1 MLQFTHKL
9 SKGGISNG
17 KNSPPS
23 LLPSCRAP
31 LSILRLP
38 PGGKNRGKEPF
49 QCLPGAGLFLL
60 SLTGS
65 EEERFGSLVVRRENG
80 NTLFLDDWSGQMRQ
94 YRNGVLFLLSV
105 AEWKEDA
112 GPDYRSYSIRT
123 AEECDALAALFS
135 EGKTDEIKEKGGRIW
150 QTASGETFID

>member
-1 MLQFTHKL
+1 MAK
-9 SKGGISNG
+9 I
-17 KNSPPS
+17 
-23 LLPSCRAP
+23 LLPLSCLLAG
-31 LSILRLP
+31 LLLASSGFLLAEKI
-38 PGGKNRGKEPF
+38 GEKNRFNACREQDYSF
-49 QCLPGAGLFLL
+49 L

-65 EEERFGSLVVRRENG
+65 DEERFGSLVVRRENG
-80 NTLFLDDWSGQMRQ
+80 DTLFLDDWSGQMRQ

>member
-1 MLQFTHKL
+1 MVK
-9 SKGGISNG
+9 I
-17 KNSPPS
+17 
-23 LLPSCRAP
+23 LLPLSCLLAG
-31 LSILRLP
+31 LLLASSGFLLAEKIEE
-38 PGGKNRGKEPF
+38 KNRFSACRE
-49 QCLPGAGLFLL
+49 QDYSFLT
-60 SLTGS
+60 LTGS
-65 EEERFGSLVVRRENG
+65 DEERFGSLVVRRENG
-80 NTLFLDDWSGQMRQ
+80 DTLFLDDWSGQMRQ

>member
-1 MLQFTHKL
+1 
-9 SKGGISNG
+9 
-17 KNSPPS
+17 
-23 LLPSCRAP
+23 
-31 LSILRLP
+31 
-38 PGGKNRGKEPF
+38 
-49 QCLPGAGLFLL
+49 
-60 SLTGS
+60 
-65 EEERFGSLVVRRENG
+65 
-80 NTLFLDDWSGQMRQ
+80 MRQ

>member
-1 MLQFTHKL
+1 MVK
-9 SKGGISNG
+9 I
-17 KNSPPS
+17 
-23 LLPSCRAP
+23 LLPLSCLLAG
-31 LSILRLP
+31 LLLASSGFLLAEKIEE
-38 PGGKNRGKEPF
+38 KNRFNACREQDYSF
-49 QCLPGAGLFLL
+49 L

-65 EEERFGSLVVRRENG
+65 DEERFGSLVVRRENG
-80 NTLFLDDWSGQMRQ
+80 DTLFLDDWSGQMRQ

-123 AEECDALAALFS
+123 AEECDTLAALFS

>member
-1 MLQFTHKL
+1 MVK
-9 SKGGISNG
+9 I
-17 KNSPPS
+17 
-23 LLPSCRAP
+23 LLPLSCLLAG
-31 LSILRLP
+31 LLLASSGFLLAEKIEE
-38 PGGKNRGKEPF
+38 KNRFNACREQDYSF
-49 QCLPGAGLFLL
+49 L

-65 EEERFGSLVVRRENG
+65 DEERFGRLVVRRANG
-80 NTLFLDDWSGQMRQ
+80 DTLFLDDWSGQMRQ

>member
-1 MLQFTHKL
+1 MVK
-9 SKGGISNG
+9 I
-17 KNSPPS
+17 
-23 LLPSCRAP
+23 LLPLSCLLAG
-31 LSILRLP
+31 LLLASSGFLLAEKIEE
-38 PGGKNRGKEPF
+38 KNRFNACRE
-49 QCLPGAGLFLL
+49 QDNSFLT
-60 SLTGS
+60 LTGS
-65 EEERFGSLVVRRENG
+65 DEERFGSLVVRRENG

-112 GPDYRSYSIRT
+112 SPDYRSYSIRT

>member
-1 MLQFTHKL
+1 MAK
-9 SKGGISNG
+9 I
-17 KNSPPS
+17 
-23 LLPSCRAP
+23 LLPLSCLLAG
-31 LSILRLP
+31 LLLASSGFFLAEKIEE
-38 PGGKNRGKEPF
+38 KNRLSACRE
-49 QCLPGAGLFLL
+49 QDYSFLT
-60 SLTGS
+60 LTGS

-80 NTLFLDDWSGQMRQ
+80 DTLFLDDWSGQMRQ

-135 EGKTDEIKEKGGRIW
+135 ERKTDEIKEKGGRIW

>member
-31 LSILRLP
+31 LSI
-38 PGGKNRGKEPF
+38 
-49 QCLPGAGLFLL
+49 L

>member
-1 MLQFTHKL
+1 MEMVK
-9 SKGGISNG
+9 KMVKI
-17 KNSPPS
+17 
-23 LLPSCRAP
+23 LLPLSCLLAG
-31 LSILRLP
+31 LLLASSGFLLAEKIEE
-38 PGGKNRGKEPF
+38 KNRFNACREQDYSF
-49 QCLPGAGLFLL
+49 L

-65 EEERFGSLVVRRENG
+65 DEERFGSLVVRRENG
-80 NTLFLDDWSGQMRQ
+80 DTLFLDDWSGQMRQ
-94 YRNGVLFLLSV
+94 YRNGVLFLLSI

-112 GPDYRSYSIRT
+112 GPEYRSYSIRT

>member
-1 MLQFTHKL
+1 MVK
-9 SKGGISNG
+9 I
-17 KNSPPS
+17 
-23 LLPSCRAP
+23 LLPLSCLLAG
-31 LSILRLP
+31 LLLASSGFLLAEKIEE
-38 PGGKNRGKEPF
+38 KNRFNACREQDYSF
-49 QCLPGAGLFLL
+49 L

-65 EEERFGSLVVRRENG
+65 DEERFESLVVRRENG
-80 NTLFLDDWSGQMRQ
+80 DTLFLDDWSGQMRQ

>member
-1 MLQFTHKL
+1 MVK
-9 SKGGISNG
+9 I
-17 KNSPPS
+17 
-23 LLPSCRAP
+23 LLPLSCLLAG
-31 LSILRLP
+31 LLLASSGFLLAEQIEE
-38 PGGKNRGKEPF
+38 KNRFNACREQDYSF
-49 QCLPGAGLFLL
+49 L

-65 EEERFGSLVVRRENG
+65 DEERFGSLVVRRENG
-80 NTLFLDDWSGQMRQ
+80 DTLFLDDWSGQMRQ
-94 YRNGVLFLLSV
+94 YRNGVLFLFSV

>member
-1 MLQFTHKL
+1 MVK
-9 SKGGISNG
+9 I
-17 KNSPPS
+17 
-23 LLPSCRAP
+23 LLPLSCLLAG
-31 LSILRLP
+31 LLLASSGFLLAEKIEE
-38 PGGKNRGKEPF
+38 KNRFNACREQDYSF
-49 QCLPGAGLFLL
+49 L

-65 EEERFGSLVVRRENG
+65 EEARFGRLVVRRENG
-80 NTLFLDDWSGQMRQ
+80 DTLFLDDWSGQMRQ

-112 GPDYRSYSIRT
+112 GPEYRSYSIRT

>member
-1 MLQFTHKL
+1 MVK
-9 SKGGISNG
+9 I
-17 KNSPPS
+17 
-23 LLPSCRAP
+23 LLPLSCLLAG
-31 LSILRLP
+31 LLLASSGFLLAKKIEE
-38 PGGKNRGKEPF
+38 KNRFNACREQDYSF
-49 QCLPGAGLFLL
+49 L

-65 EEERFGSLVVRRENG
+65 DEERFGSLVVRRENG
-80 NTLFLDDWSGQMRQ
+80 DTLFLDNWSGQMRQ
-94 YRNGVLFLLSV
+94 YWNGVLFLLSV

-112 GPDYRSYSIRT
+112 GPEYRSYSIRT

>member
-1 MLQFTHKL
+1 MVK
-9 SKGGISNG
+9 I
-17 KNSPPS
+17 
-23 LLPSCRAP
+23 LLPLSCLLAG
-31 LSILRLP
+31 LLLASSGFLLAEKIEE
-38 PGGKNRGKEPF
+38 KNRFNACREQDYSF
-49 QCLPGAGLFLL
+49 L

-65 EEERFGSLVVRRENG
+65 DEERFGSLVVRRENG
-80 NTLFLDDWSGQMRQ
+80 DTLFLDDWSGQMRQ

-135 EGKTDEIKEKGGRIW
+135 EGKTDEIKEKGGRTW

>member
-1 MLQFTHKL
+1 MVK
-9 SKGGISNG
+9 I
-17 KNSPPS
+17 
-23 LLPSCRAP
+23 LLPLSCLLAG
-31 LSILRLP
+31 LLLASSGFLLAEKIEE
-38 PGGKNRGKEPF
+38 KNRFNACREQDYSF
-49 QCLPGAGLFLL
+49 L

-65 EEERFGSLVVRRENG
+65 DEERFGRLVVRRENG
-80 NTLFLDDWSGQMRQ
+80 DTLFLDDWSGQMRQ

>member
-1 MLQFTHKL
+1 MVK
-9 SKGGISNG
+9 I
-17 KNSPPS
+17 
-23 LLPSCRAP
+23 LLPLSCLLAG
-31 LSILRLP
+31 LLLASSGFLLAEKIEE
-38 PGGKNRGKEPF
+38 KNRFNACREQDYSF
-49 QCLPGAGLFLL
+49 L

-80 NTLFLDDWSGQMRQ
+80 DTLFLDDWSGQMRQ

-112 GPDYRSYSIRT
+112 GPEYRSYSIRT

-135 EGKTDEIKEKGGRIW
+135 EGKTDEIKEKGGRIC